1 MKLIEKINNKMGC
14 SSQPEVKANQEQR
27 QQQQVKSQ
35 QSQPQYQQQQQQQ
48 QQQVDWETEKYISDM
63 KNGVMILG
71 NDDNIFI
78 QGTNTMAIMIRT
90 TYSQKNKMN
99 QMDKMQF
106 NQMKNMGIQQINQYQ
121 TKKVQDRNTLI
132 QSYQTTLNKVGPNS
146 RLGKE
151 IANSIQE
158 LNKQNNTLTK
168 FCQGLVNEY
177 QNMVV

>member
-48 QQQVDWETEKYISDM
+48 VDWETEKYISDM

-78 QGTNTMAIMIRT
+78 QGTNTRAIMIRT

-106 NQMKNMGIQQINQYQ
+106 NQMKNMAIQQINQYQ
-121 TKKVQDRNTLI
+121 TKKVKKIEYNLHLKVYQQNIEIFLNPLLLI
-132 QSYQTTLNKVGPNS
+132 
-146 RLGKE
+146 
-151 IANSIQE
+151 
-158 LNKQNNTLTK
+158 KQNYLIIKLN
-168 FCQGLVNEY
+168 
-177 QNMVV
+177 